1 MSWYN
6 NNNNGN
12 NINRDD
18 VNKTPIQNQGNQVQ
32 VPSSSPIKITSS
44 PNSSTN
50 DISTTTI
57 QQQPSLSTK
66 LEQEKLQNLERT
78 RQKIRE
84 QPNFPLIRKKF
95 YYVSE
100 GDIFRAFVKG
110 KGNLRE
116 ITKYLEENFPYTEYL
131 EKQKQ
136 MEEQKR
142 KDEALLKQKIKEEQF
157 KKDYEAS
164 LRKKEEPDEEL
175 SDTDPFD
182 FFKPKSIKK
191 SASVEVE
198 DDEDDDL
205 PTRSK
210 GKARTKIE
218 DISPMKDNN
227 QSTRVEVKSKQSIL
241 NKYRNPEPKTHQPTI
256 SSFGRLGSLSDTN
269 NKRRKL
275 VRGSDL
281 NSSNSGS
288 VSPIP
293 APNSLSAKFSFKEG
307 LSNNSSTTS
316 LNNGSTSQMDELEE
330 SERQLEL
337 NMKKARMEK
346 KHFKFSLQPGANNIP
361 NSKKVITIS
370 DDEDILEDDNASD
383 SMSDADLDADSYDG
397 LTSIDAK
404 ILEFINNAPVDD
416 IVEIAGIDPDTAEL
430 VIKQRPF
437 NTIYEIS
444 ENDFTPDTVA
454 KNSRKKK
461 IGMKMIEQTEQSLKG
476 YKAIDS
482 LIKKCSEYG
491 DIISNQM
498 KEWGVT
504 ATGDSGELD
513 IVDLDPIENIDDEEK
528 LEKANE
534 DDDNDDLMIVKK
546 KGLKYIKHKPA
557 LLADDITLNN
567 YQQAGINWI
576 NLLYTNKLSCILAD
590 EMGLGKTCQVIAF
603 IAHLKA
609 KGEAFP
615 HLIVV
620 PASTIEN
627 WIREFNKFCPD
638 IKVQAYYGTQKERE
652 ELRYELQDVNYE
664 VLVTTYSMACGS
676 PQDAKFLKY
685 QNFNVIVYDEGH
697 LLKNSQS
704 ERYNKLMKLKGN
716 FRLLLTGTPLQNNLK
731 ELISLLAFI
740 LPHVFNE
747 KKEDLV
753 GIFKQKASTISD
765 NKKTSTKEYNP
776 LLSMQAIKNAKT
788 MMTPFVL
795 RRRKDQVLQHLPAK
809 SHEIVNCTL
818 TPDQSKLYFDCLEKG
833 RTIRKER
840 IRRKNLSQQ
849 EVAKLNKSDP
859 IPTSSNVLMQ
869 LRKAALHPL
878 LFRTQYPD
886 SKLKLMAKAIMN
898 EPEYVEANQ
907 TFIFEDMQ
915 VMSDFEL
922 DRLCVRFHHTLSKW
936 KLDEELYLDSGK
948 VKELKKILDI
958 IINKKKEKVLIFSL
972 FTQVL
977 DILEKVLS
985 IFNFK
990 FVRLD
995 GSTKVE
1001 ERQET
1006 IDLFYED
1013 QQIPIFLLSTK
1024 AGGFGINLVAA
1035 NNVIIF
1041 DQSFNPHDDKQAEDR
1056 AHRVGQLREV
1066 TVYKLI
1072 TEKTV
1077 ETNMLMVAENK
1088 LQLDYSMSTNDENAK
1103 DSNASNSK
1111 FEESA
1116 ASIFEKILY
1125 QDDK

>member
-6 NNNNGN
+6 QNSNNGSK
-12 NINRDD
+12 IDSPQ
-18 VNKTPIQNQGNQVQ
+18 TPKPKQENQVQ
-32 VPSSSPIKITSS
+32 VPSSSPILINSS
-44 PNSSTN
+44 PNSTKSSSYQN
-50 DISTTTI
+50 N
-57 QQQPSLSTK
+57 QQPSLSAK
-66 LEQEKLQNLERT
+66 MEKDKLQSIEKA
-78 RQKIRE
+78 RQKVRD
-84 QPNFPLIRKKF
+84 QPNFPLIRKRF
-95 YYVSE
+95 FYVSE
-100 GDIFRAFVKG
+100 SDIFKAFYTNRG
-110 KGNLRE
+110 ALRD
-116 ITKYLEENFPYTEYL
+116 ITAYLEKNFPYSEYTKNQK
-131 EKQKQ
+131 EMEEKKRQQEEQSKQK
-136 MEEQKR
+136 
-142 KDEALLKQKIKEEQF
+142 LLDEQF
-157 KKDYEAS
+157 KRKYEAS
-164 LRKKEEPDEEL
+164 LKKKDESDDDSL
-175 SDTDPFD
+175 SDTDPFAD
-182 FFKPKSIKK
+182 YKPNVHKPTNTNVKNG
-191 SASVEVE
+191 

-210 GKARTKIE
+210 GKARVKIE
-218 DISPMKDNN
+218 DLSPVKENN
-227 QSTRVEVKSKQSIL
+227 NSSTKVEIKSKQSIL
-241 NKYRNPEPKTHQPTI
+241 NKYRNPLPKPQPSL
-256 SSFGRLGSLSDTN
+256 SSFGRLDSLSDT
-269 NKRRKL
+269 KRRKL
-275 VRGSDL
+275 VRGSELDR
-281 NSSNSGS
+281 SNSGS

-293 APNSLSAKFSFKEG
+293 APSSLSAKFTYQEG
-307 LSNNSSTTS
+307 PGGNLSNNSSF
-316 LNNGSTSQMDELEE
+316 SQLDELEA
-330 SERQLEL
+330 SERRLAENL
-337 NMKKARMEK
+337 KKARLQK
-346 KHFKFSLQPGANNIP
+346 QQLHFNVQPKSFQKSSN
-361 NSKKVITIS
+361 KVINIS
-370 DDEDILEDDNASD
+370 DDEGMLEDDNASD

-397 LTSIDAK
+397 ITSIDSK
-404 ILEFINNAPVDD
+404 ILEFINSAPIDD
-416 IVEIAGIDPDTAEL
+416 LCEISAIDPDTAEL
-430 VIKQRPF
+430 VIQQRPF

-444 ENDFTPDTVA
+444 ENDFTSEPVN
-454 KNSRKKK
+454 KSSRKKK
-461 IGMKMIEQTEQSLKG
+461 LGLRMIEQTEQSLKG

-482 LIKKCSEYG
+482 LIKKCAEYG

-504 ATGDSGELD
+504 ATGESGELD
-513 IVDLDPIENIDDEEK
+513 IVDLDPIDGDDETER
-528 LEKANE
+528 LEKNE
-534 DDDNDDLMIVKK
+534 DDDDDVMIVKK

-557 LLADDITLNN
+557 LLDDDITLNN

-576 NLLYTNKLSCILAD
+576 NLLYSNKLSCILAD

-603 IAHLKA
+603 IAHLKEVNE
-609 KGEAFP
+609 KFP

-627 WIREFNKFCPD
+627 WIREFNKFCPE
-638 IKVQAYYGTQKERE
+638 IKVQAYYGSQKERE
-652 ELRYELQDVNYE
+652 ELRYELQDRNYE

-676 PQDAKFLKY
+676 PQDAKFLKN

-704 ERYNKLMKLKGN
+704 ERYNKLMRLKGN

-753 GIFKQKASTISD
+753 GIFKQKANAISD
-765 NKKTSTKEYNP
+765 NKKTPSKEYNP

-809 SHEIVNCTL
+809 SHEIIRCQL

-833 RTIRKER
+833 RSIRIER
-840 IRRKNLSQQ
+840 EKRKTMTQQ
-849 EVAKLNKSDP
+849 EVVKLNKSNP

-878 LFRTQYPD
+878 LFRQQYTD
-886 SKLKLMAKAIMN
+886 DKLKKMAKAIMN
-898 EPEYVEANQ
+898 EPEYVEANE

-922 DRLCVRFHHTLSKW
+922 NNLCNRFHHTLSRW
-936 KLDEELYLDSGK
+936 KLNEDLFLDSGK
-948 VKELKKILDI
+948 IKQLEKILDT
-958 IINKKKEKVLIFSL
+958 IINKKKEKVLFFSL
-972 FTQVL
+972 FTQML
-977 DILEKVLS
+977 DIMEKVLS
-985 IFNFK
+985 IFNYK

-995 GSTKVE
+995 GATKVE

-1013 QQIPIFLLSTK
+1013 PDIPIFLLSTK
-1024 AGGFGINLVAA
+1024 AGGFGINLIAA

-1056 AHRVGQLREV
+1056 AHRVGQTKEV
-1066 TVYKLI
+1066 VVYKLI
-1072 TEKTV
+1072 TDKTV
-1077 ETNMLMVAENK
+1077 EQNMLMVAENK
-1088 LQLDYSMSTNDENAK
+1088 LQLDYSMSNDE
-1103 DSNASNSK
+1103 SNGGNNNSNNNK